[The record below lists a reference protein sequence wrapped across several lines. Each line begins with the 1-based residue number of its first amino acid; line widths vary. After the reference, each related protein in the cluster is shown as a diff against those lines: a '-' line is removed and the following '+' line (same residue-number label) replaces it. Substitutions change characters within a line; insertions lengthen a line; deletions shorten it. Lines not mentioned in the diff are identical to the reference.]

1 MEPSLNVSRATQC
14 ECLCAAA
21 TVTSAANAVHVF
33 LGQQWNV
40 IVDDA
45 ASSRHMQSA

>member
-1 MEPSLNVSRATQC
+1 MEPPFNVSRATQC

-21 TVTSAANAVHVF
+21 TVTSSANAMHVF

-45 ASSRHMQSA
+45 ASGWHVQSA